1 MTSLDH
7 SELSTVLAALRFY
20 QSRGLGEPANRPG
33 DIHEIATDG
42 GTVMASLDDEGIDS
56 LCERLNV
63 VDCEVSVPSS
73 TNGRLPRLGERE
85 LATILAS
92 LRHWQSLDQL
102 PAEHLALATN
112 DGAFDFLA
120 NEDIDTLC
128 ERLNSPPAD
137 PLHTLLVEFDSRFG
151 DSVQDDLEIDGGD
164 AVEWISEFAPQVR
177 EVLSLGNAGRLQA
190 TLGPRYAWTAVASPP
205 DVSGNK
211 FDWRHHSASVL
222 VKDADGRVCVG
233 RYAVDPDGED
243 PPRWIEDGP
252 DGYEIDRPVS
262 WRMIPEG
269 DSSGPE

>member
-1 MTSLDH
+1 MPTLDH
-7 SELSTVLAALRFY
+7 AELSTTLAALRYY
-20 QSRGLGEPANRPG
+20 QSRGFGEPANRPG

-63 VDCEVSVPSS
+63 VDCEVPLSPPA
-73 TNGRLPRLGERE
+73 NNCLPTLGERE

-92 LRHWQSLDQL
+92 LRLWQSLDQL

-128 ERLNSPPAD
+128 ERLNALPPD

-151 DSVQDDLEIDGGD
+151 DSVQEDLEIDGGD
-164 AVEWISEFAPQVR
+164 AVEWISQFAPQVR
-177 EVLSLGNAGRLQA
+177 EVLSLCAAGRLQG
-190 TLGPRYAWTAVASPP
+190 TLGPRYAWTPVATPP
-205 DVSGNK
+205 DVSGEK
-211 FDWRHHSASVL
+211 FDWRHQSVPVL
-222 VKDADGRVCVG
+222 VKDSAGRVCVG
-233 RYAVDPDGED
+233 LYAVDPDGED
-243 PPRWIEDGP
+243 SPRWIEDGR

-269 DSSGPE
+269 DSSHPE

>member
-1 MTSLDH
+1 MPTFDH
-7 SELSTVLAALRFY
+7 AELSTTLAALRYY

-42 GTVMASLDDEGIDS
+42 GAVMASLDDEGIDS

-63 VDCEVSVPSS
+63 DDCED
-73 TNGRLPRLGERE
+73 RLAPPATDCLPTLGERE

-92 LRHWQSLDQL
+92 LRHWQSLGQL

-128 ERLNSPPAD
+128 ERLNAPPAN

-151 DSVQDDLEIDGGD
+151 ESVQDDLEIDGGD

-177 EVLSLGNAGRLQA
+177 EVLSLCAAGRLQA
-190 TLGPRYAWTAVASPP
+190 PLGPRYAWTPAASPP
-205 DVSGNK
+205 DVIADK
-211 FDWRHHSASVL
+211 FDWRRQSAPVL
-222 VKDADGRVCVG
+222 VKDADGRVCIG
-233 RYAVDPDGED
+233 LYAVDPDGED
-243 PPRWIEDGP
+243 PPRWIEDGR

-269 DSSGPE
+269 DSSCPD

>member
-7 SELSTVLAALRFY
+7 AELSTVLAALRFY

-33 DIHEIATDG
+33 DIHEIATGG
-42 GTVMASLDDEGIDS
+42 GTVMASLDDDGIDS

-63 VDCEVSVPSS
+63 VDCEVQPPPSA
-73 TNGRLPRLGERE
+73 NDRLRTLGERE

-128 ERLNSPPAD
+128 ERLNASPVD

-151 DSVQDDLEIDGGD
+151 DLVQDDLEIDGSD

-177 EVLSLGNAGRLQA
+177 EVLSLCAADRLQG
-190 TLGPRYAWTAVASPP
+190 TLGPRYAWTPVTSPP
-205 DVSGNK
+205 DVSGDK
-211 FDWRHHSASVL
+211 FDWRHQSVPVL
-222 VKDADGRVCVG
+222 VKDAAGRVCVG
-233 RYAVDPDGED
+233 LYAVDPDGED
-243 PPRWIEDGP
+243 SPRWIEDGR
-252 DGYEIDRPVS
+252 DGYEIDRPMS

-269 DSSGPE
+269 DSSHPE

>member
-7 SELSTVLAALRFY
+7 AELSTVLAALRFY

-63 VDCEVSVPSS
+63 VDCEVQPPPSA
-73 TNGRLPRLGERE
+73 NDRLRTLGERE

-92 LRHWQSLDQL
+92 LRLWQSLDQL
-102 PAEHLALATN
+102 PAEHLALTTD

-128 ERLNSPPAD
+128 ERLNAPPMD

-151 DSVQDDLEIDGGD
+151 DSVQDDLDIDGGD

-177 EVLSLGNAGRLQA
+177 EVLSLCAAGRQQA
-190 TLGPRYAWTAVASPP
+190 ALGPRYAWTPVASPP
-205 DVSGNK
+205 DVSGDK
-211 FDWRHHSASVL
+211 FDWRHQSVPVL
-222 VKDADGRVCVG
+222 VKDAAGRVCVG
-233 RYAVDPDGED
+233 LYAVDPDGED
-243 PPRWIEDGP
+243 PPRWVEDGR
-252 DGYEIDRPVS
+252 DGYEIDRPIS

-269 DSSGPE
+269 GSSRPE